1 MNIYL
6 TTQFAQQYCCVELTR
21 GFDFCAFSWVR
32 RGANSI
38 VYPLAKRIRSSF
50 CINYVILM
58 YQMPILLFYHIIFM
72 RCFIIQFYI
81 LK

>member
-32 RGANSI
+32 RGANSL
-38 VYPLAKRIRSSF
+38 VYPLTQIS
-50 CINYVILM
+50 
-58 YQMPILLFYHIIFM
+58 ILLFYRIILHIILQDVLGVFGL
-72 RCFIIQFYI
+72 CFQITIFSF
-81 LK
+81 